1 MSTTAILLTT
11 LIYLLLLYAVAA
23 LSARRADNETFFTGG
38 RRNRWW
44 IVALSM
50 IGAPMSGVSF
60 VSVPGS
66 VAASGFS
73 YMQMVAGFTVGQI
86 VIALWLVPLFY
97 RLRVTSLYEYLEGR
111 FGPETHRAGAIIF
124 LLSKGILTALKL
136 YVVVMMMEQL
146 LFTKW
151 GVPFWVG
158 SLVMVIAVWGFTRRG
173 GVRSVVWSDI
183 LQTLFLVGAVVG
195 TALILVRELLPVH
208 PDLWREAASFAREN
222 TILRGEPQSPR
233 TFWKM
238 FVGGIFTLIAMTG
251 LDQEMMQRNLSCPTP
266 RDAQRNILL
275 TALAQIVVIALLLLL
290 GYLLHRFAM
299 TGAVTMPETSDAL
312 FGLVATQGG
321 LPLGVGVLF
330 LLGLLSS
337 TFSTAGSALT
347 ALTTSSIYDLFPRLT
362 HSSETL
368 ARARHRIHLL
378 LALGVWLLILLFHH
392 SAHEQLI
399 DLLFRIVGYT
409 YGPLL
414 GLFLFGELTHRQV
427 QGRWL
432 IVPLV
437 AAPLLSYAGQELIAL
452 HMGFQIG
459 HELILYN
466 AILTMCGLY
475 IISKKQ

>member
-11 LIYLLLLYAVAA
+11 LLYLLLLYAVAA
-23 LSARRADNETFFTGG
+23 LSSRRADNTTFFTGG

-44 IVALSM
+44 IVALGM

-66 VAASGFS
+66 VVADGFS
-73 YMQMVAGFTVGQI
+73 YLQMVAGFTVGQ
-86 VIALWLVPLFY
+86 VAVAFWLVPLFY

-111 FGPETHRAGAIIF
+111 FGPETHRAGALLF
-124 LLSKGILTALKL
+124 LLSKGLLTALKL
-136 YVVVMMMEQL
+136 YVVALMMQQL
-146 LFTKW
+146 LFDEW
-151 GVPFWVG
+151 HIPFWAG
-158 SLVMVIAVWGFTRRG
+158 SLLMVALVWGFTRRG
-173 GVRSVVWSDI
+173 GVRSVVWTDI
-183 LQTLFLVGAVVG
+183 LQTLCLVGAVVASIVCL
-195 TALILVRELLPVH
+195 TRELLPMQ
-208 PDLWREAASFAREN
+208 PDLWSKVAQSARESTFVWDN
-222 TILRGEPQSPR
+222 PASPR

-238 FVGGIFTLIAMTG
+238 FTGGIFTLIAMTG

-266 RDAQRNILL
+266 RDSQRNILL
-275 TALAQIVVIALLLLL
+275 TALCQIGVIALLLILGSLL
-290 GYLLHRFAM
+290 YRFAL
-299 TGAVTMPETSDAL
+299 TGAVAMPEKSDAL
-312 FGLVATQGG
+312 FGVVATQGG
-321 LPLGVGVLF
+321 LPMVVGILF

-362 HSSETL
+362 HDHQTL
-368 ARARHRIHLL
+368 ARVRSRIHLL
-378 LALGVWLLILLFHH
+378 LALGVWLLLLCFHRG
-392 SAHEQLI
+392 AHEQLI

-414 GLFLFGELTHRQV
+414 GLFLFGELSRRTVR
-427 QGRWL
+427 GRWL
-432 IVPLV
+432 LV
-437 AAPLLSYAGQELIAL
+437 PLLSAPILSYAAQHLIARY
-452 HMGFQIG
+452 GGYQIG